1 MSPDLSISVL
11 SNRSQICDSVL
22 QKEFQR
28 TNNFKEFQRMNK
40 QGAKQDFNAKCE
52 EYIFTEAFDEKISK
66 FF

>member
-1 MSPDLSISVL
+1 
-11 SNRSQICDSVL
+11 
-22 QKEFQR
+22 
-28 TNNFKEFQRMNK
+28 MNK